1 MLQRGCCV
9 QCGHCVTLQQRRN
22 YSWVGNALTRVARE
36 EGVATLWRGC
46 GPTIGR
52 AVVLN
57 IAQVR
62 ALLAV

>member
-1 MLQRGCCV
+1 M
-9 QCGHCVTLQQRRN
+9 TLQQRRN